1 MSAESGPDIA
11 RRALVASGDTR
22 DPALRAALRTGAHRP
37 PENFM
42 RKILAA
48 ALPFVLLACSP
59 TPQPSS
65 VAPAAPAAKPAAV
78 AQPAFV
84 DRLWRV
90 ESSSAVAPGTTY
102 RFAADGSLHIQSPG
116 SPPAS
121 GRWTYD
127 GGKLVMIEE
136 GIAYPT
142 DILVLDARRLT
153 IRSHNPGE
161 PVDIAM
167 VDADAPPPEA
177 R

>member
-1 MSAESGPDIA
+1 MN
-11 RRALVASGDTR
+11 R
-22 DPALRAALRTGAHRP
+22 
-37 PENFM
+37 
-42 RKILAA
+42 ILAIA
-48 ALPFVLLACSP
+48 VLPLALSACSP
-59 TPQPSS
+59 SPSS
-65 VAPAAPAAKPAAV
+65 PPSSHSSAAPATPTAKPAAA

-90 ESSSAVAPGTTY
+90 ESSSAVARGTTY
-102 RFAADGSLHIQSPG
+102 RFAADGRLHIQSPG
-116 SPPAS
+116 STPAV

-142 DILVLDARRLT
+142 EILALDATRLT

-167 VDADAPPPEA
+167 VDAGAPPPEP